1 MKKSFFRWITANP
14 LKVVL
19 MGMLLITMFAV
30 GLKNIVKDTTADAF
44 IPMGHPALVNNDKLV
59 ELFGLDDPI
68 VMVVENEEGVFNP
81 KTLALVYRLSEKI
94 QAFDEVQ
101 NDGITSLSK
110 QKNIQ
115 GVSDGM
121 EVEYFLEEEKVSEA
135 KAKKIEHYIDD
146 FPLMQ
151 GTLVSKDK
159 KATLIIADLK
169 DTLEAEELYAK
180 LVELTQ
186 SMKTEGITLHV
197 AGEGAVSGYMGAY
210 IDHDAQQL
218 NPVAAIVIM
227 IVLFIAF
234 RRMGAVLLPNLV
246 IVGAVGLALGS
257 MGHVG
262 VSFFVIT
269 NALPVVLIGIAVAD
283 SIHIL
288 STYYERRRDFEEEN
302 HQEAVVETMFEMW
315 RPIGLTTLTT
325 MAGFLGLSLSSSMP
339 PMIYFGL
346 FAMIGV
352 ASAWIFSITVL
363 PALMAKLKLK
373 QSPLFI
379 KREKHTSRL
388 AEHCAT
394 LVATHP
400 KKVLMSAMFIS
411 LIAMGGATQLLINE
425 DRITTFH
432 ADEPIVK
439 ADKVINEHFNGS
451 HYLDILI
458 DTHKEEGLF
467 SPKVSKQVEELQ
479 VFAKTLDHVKGVVAY
494 TDYLKQMNKALNE
507 NQKEQY
513 KLPLSAEAAA
523 QYFLLYSTGSSSDD
537 LENILDYEYQKA
549 NVRIYMDSGEY
560 IHEREVI
567 KEVENYLAKNFNSQI
582 VDAQVSGRV
591 NVDYHWIL
599 GIENSHFKSVA
610 ISLLLVFIMAFL
622 SFRKF
627 SIALLVTTPVILSIV
642 MIYGVM
648 GYSGVWLGV
657 GTSMFASIA
666 IGLGIDFAVHTA
678 ERMESLEAKMLSTK
692 EKVLAL
698 YESTGRALLFNAL
711 ALTLGFGVLVTSKVV
726 PLVKFGSLVA
736 VAISSSFVF
745 SLLIIPA
752 AMLLLKRAK
761 GINED

>member
-1 MKKSFFRWITANP
+1 MKRNFFRWITHNP
-14 LKVVL
+14 LKVVV
-19 MGMLLITMFAV
+19 MGMVLIALFAV
-30 GLKNIVKDTTADAF
+30 GIPKIVKDTRADAF
-44 IPMGHPALVNNDKLV
+44 IPTGHPALVNKDKLV

-68 VMVVENEEGVFNP
+68 VVVVENERGVFNP
-81 KTLALVYRLSEKI
+81 KTLVLVYRLSEEI
-94 QAFDEVQ
+94 QKFREVK
-101 NDGITSLSK
+101 NDGITSLST
-110 QKNIQ
+110 QKNIL
-115 GVSDGM
+115 GVPDGM
-121 EVEYFLEEEKVSEA
+121 EVEYFLEKEKVSEE
-135 KAKKIEHYIDD
+135 KAKSIETFIDN

-151 GTLVSKDK
+151 GTLVSQDK

-169 DTLEAEELYAK
+169 NPLKAEALYEK
-180 LVELTQ
+180 LQQL
-186 SMKTEGITLHV
+186 TEGIKSEGTTLHV

-218 NPVAAIVIM
+218 NPIAAIVIM

-234 RRMGAVLLPNLV
+234 RRIGAVMLPNLV

-257 MGHVG
+257 MGHFG
-262 VSFFVIT
+262 ISFFVIT
-269 NALPVVLIGIAVAD
+269 NAMPVVLIGIAVAD

-288 STYYERRRDFEEEN
+288 STYYERRRDFSEESHN
-302 HQEAVVETMFEMW
+302 DAVVETMLEMW

-339 PMIYFGL
+339 PMIYFGV

-352 ASAWIFSITVL
+352 ASAWFFSITVL
-363 PALMAKLKLK
+363 PALIAKFKLKPSFLFVK
-373 QSPLFI
+373 Q
-379 KREKHTSRL
+379 EKGQNGL

-394 LVATHP
+394 VVATHP
-400 KKVLMSAMFIS
+400 KKVLISALFFTV
-411 LIAMGGATQLLINE
+411 IALVGATQMIINE

-439 ADKVINEHFNGS
+439 ADRVINERFNGS
-451 HYLDILI
+451 HYLDILV

-467 SPKVSKQVEELQ
+467 NPMVMKEIESFQA
-479 VFAKTLDHVKGVVAY
+479 FAKTLPHVKGVVAY
-494 TDYLKQMNKALNE
+494 TDYLKQMNRALNE
-507 NQKEQY
+507 NQKEMYQ
-513 KLPLSAEAAA
+513 LPPTAEGAA

-549 NVRIYMDSGEY
+549 NVRIYVDSGEY
-560 IHEREVI
+560 IHEKVVI
-567 KEVENYLAKNFNSQI
+567 KEVENYLAKNFNSPLFN
-582 VDAQVSGRV
+582 ASVSGRV

-610 ISLLLVFIMAFL
+610 VALLLVFMMAFM
-622 SFRKF
+622 SFRKL
-627 SIALLVTTPVILSIV
+627 SMAILVTTPVILSIV

-648 GYSGVWLGV
+648 GYFGVWLGV

-678 ERMESLEAKMLSTK
+678 ERMETLETHMLNAK
-692 EKVLAL
+692 ERVLAL
-698 YESTGRALLFNAL
+698 YNSTGRALFFNAL

-736 VAISSSFVF
+736 VAISSSFIF

-752 AMLLLKRAK
+752 FMVLLKK
-761 GINED
+761 Q